1 MERSA
6 GVYLLKDALLLHA
19 IARMRRGIGM
29 VSPPVWRLLPTAA
42 AADAGASLLDALSA
56 FQTVPD
62 SDPAERKARSANFL
76 KAARV
81 RSWRAL
87 QHDSRSCW
95 IVETDGVIAFT
106 PLRNG
111 GNKGATKGFQPFG
124 APCVSV
130 EIARGAAAVG
140 EALLLALN
148 TSE

>member
-1 MERSA
+1 MKRSA
-6 GVYLLKDALLLHA
+6 GVYLLKDALLVHA

-29 VSPPVWRLLPTAA
+29 VSAPVWRLPPTAA

-56 FQTVPD
+56 FEIVPD
-62 SDPAERKARSANFL
+62 PDPAESKARSADFL

-87 QHDSRSCW
+87 EHGSRSCW
-95 IVETDGVIAFT
+95 IEDTDGVIVFT

>member
-1 MERSA
+1 MKRSA
-6 GVYLLKDALLLHA
+6 GVYLLPDALLLHA
-19 IARMRRGIGM
+19 MAVMRRGIGM
-29 VSPPVWRLLPTAA
+29 AAPPVWRLPPTVE

-62 SDPAERKARSANFL
+62 PNPAERKARAAEFL

-87 QHDSRSCW
+87 EHGTRSCF
-95 IVETDGVIAFT
+95 IEEADGVIVFT

-124 APCVSV
+124 APSVSV
-130 EIARGAAAVG
+130 EIPRGAAAVG
-140 EALLLALN
+140 EALLQALRL
-148 TSE
+148 SQ

>member
-1 MERSA
+1 MKRSA
-6 GVYLLKDALLLHA
+6 GAYLLKDALLLHA
-19 IARMRRGIGM
+19 IARMQRGIGM
-29 VSPPVWRLLPTAA
+29 VSAPVWRLPSTADP
-42 AADAGASLLDALSA
+42 ADAGASLLDALSA
-56 FQTVPD
+56 FEIVPD
-62 SDPAERKARSANFL
+62 PDPAQRKARSADFL

-87 QHDSRSCW
+87 AHGSRSCW
-95 IVETDGVIAFT
+95 IEDTDGVIVFT

-111 GNKGATKGFQPFG
+111 GNRGATKGFQPFG